1 MLDRTRHPVLA
12 ASWTAE
18 CTTMSADNDA
28 DRARRFRDAALP
40 HLDDV
45 YTLARYLMR
54 DGAGADDA
62 VQECYL
68 RALRHF
74 DSYRGPAMK
83 PWLLAILRNVC
94 KAEFAR
100 RAAQPMAPEQ
110 MDDEQ
115 AADELPPWQEPPLSP
130 EAELLRH
137 HDGAAIRRLIAA
149 LPEPFREAVVL
160 RDINDL
166 SYRDIAEVAGVPVGT
181 VMSRLAR
188 ARSMLRARWNLEEG
202 SAP

>member
-1 MLDRTRHPVLA
+1 
-12 ASWTAE
+12 
-18 CTTMSADNDA
+18 MSADGDA
-28 DRARRFRDAALP
+28 ERARRFREAALP

-45 YTLARYLMR
+45 YSLARYLMR
-54 DGAGADDA
+54 EAADAEDA

-94 KAEFAR
+94 KGEFAR
-100 RAAQPMAPEQ
+100 RAAQPLPAEPK
-110 MDDEQ
+110 DDAE
-115 AADELPPWQEPPLSP
+115 AADQLLPWQEPQLSP
-130 EAELLRH
+130 EAELLRDR
-137 HDGAAIRRLIAA
+137 DGETIRRLVAA

-188 ARSMLRARWNLEEG
+188 ARAMLRARWNVEEG

>member
-1 MLDRTRHPVLA
+1 
-12 ASWTAE
+12 
-18 CTTMSADNDA
+18 MSADGDA
-28 DRARRFRDAALP
+28 ERARRFREAALP

-45 YTLARYLMR
+45 YTLARYLTR
-54 DGAGADDA
+54 NAADAEDA

-94 KAEFAR
+94 KVEFAR
-100 RAAQPMAPEQ
+100 RTSQPMPAEPKE
-110 MDDEQ
+110 DEQ
-115 AADELPPWQEPPLSP
+115 AADELQPWQEPQLSP
-130 EAELLRH
+130 EAELLRRC
-137 HDGAAIRRLIAA
+137 DGETIRRLVAA

-166 SYRDIAEVAGVPVGT
+166 SYRDIAEVVGVPVGT

-188 ARSMLRARWNLEEG
+188 ARSMLCARWNVEEG
-202 SAP
+202 SAT